1 MEAEFLIKVKVTFI
15 KPDVW
20 VFKELMKETEWL
32 HFHKDV
38 KMGQNQTRYEHNSG
52 WWGGIVRQCVG
63 QMVERVYGR
72 CTAAVLTV
80 RRSRGR
86 LLGWFYD
93 PRVEKN
99 LLCMEEQGGCQWHK
113 CWGSIMTGN
122 GAFLTSTK
130 GGWSGWLFLT
140 NNYIKILNGWGFYLH
155 SCSDHYETLR

>member
-1 MEAEFLIKVKVTFI
+1 MEAEFMIKVKVTFI

-52 WWGGIVRQCVG
+52 WWGGILRQCVG
-63 QMVERVYGR
+63 QMVEWVYGR

-93 PRVEKN
+93 PRVGKKKYFAWRSKVDVNDTNAEAASWQA
-99 LLCMEEQGGCQWHK
+99 MELFHIQK
-113 CWGSIMTGN
+113 RR
-122 GAFLTSTK
+122 LV
-130 GGWSGWLFLT
+130 FLT
-140 NNYIKILNGWGFYLH
+140 NNYFKILNVWGFYLH
-155 SCSDHYETLR
+155 SCSDHYEMLR